1 MCAVDGIRFCTD
13 HLVVDKSPQ
22 GVASFLFEHNG
33 KLDKAEIGAYLGR
46 PPWFQHG
53 FCVEVLSAFAELL
66 DFTDLVV
73 DEAIRKFLAY
83 FRLPGEAQQIGRD
96 LHNPCIP
103 VDKKMSKAMFVRCN
117 QDVYGGGS
125 DLAPDSFLGS
135 IYDRIQER
143 SLDRKDGSPGSAAC
157 AKCHSPLPA
166 ADDLAVFSTVVVDN
180 GDFCEVLDSW
190 SVVKHVSLC
199 GSCWGHMYQCH
210 DVAFGPSNP
219 IHLLLQVMSNPYA
232 DHRHRSV
239 VVLDAGRHMQMIL
252 ALLQALLLC
261 SLVHGTASA
270 STCISA
276 LDGQVLDLR
285 NSAHLVNDDYCD
297 CVDGVDEP
305 STSACSHL
313 PASMFH
319 CRNEGIL
326 SLSVH
331 TSRVHDGVC
340 DCCDGTDERLGRCAN
355 TCHVEI
361 GKRRERAMK
370 DLVVLETGMMERQRR
385 VRVLEAEDEKK
396 AADLITHAA
405 VQRELR
411 QLKQKVQ
418 VFLDR
423 EARREF
429 ELQVAS
435 AKLKET
441 VQNGGKCLPSDRHLH
456 VTDTPPNEDNVVPQ
470 ASTTSTATQASS
482 STEHQVAS
490 EFKQAQVKRILGHAV
505 VYRQHG
511 NWVRTCDDR
520 CWFNGPIGIVVGL
533 ICPVDKYVYKVCPF
547 EAVHQDKTLLGS
559 WKRWQ
564 PQPNANEPLTMVF
577 EDGERCWNG
586 PSR

>member
-53 FCVEVLSAFAELL
+53 FCVQVLSAFAELL

-103 VDKKMSKAMFVRCN
+103 VDKKMSKAMFLRCN
-117 QDVYGGGS
+117 QDVYGSGS
-125 DLAPDSFLGS
+125 DLAPDGFLGRG

-199 GSCWGHMYQCH
+199 GSCWSHMYQCH

-219 IHLLLQVMSNPYA
+219 IHLLLQVMAHPYA
-232 DHRHRSV
+232 GHRHRS
-239 VVLDAGRHMQMIL
+239 
-252 ALLQALLLC
+252 
-261 SLVHGTASA
+261 
-270 STCISA
+270 
-276 LDGQVLDLR
+276 
-285 NSAHLVNDDYCD
+285 
-297 CVDGVDEP
+297 
-305 STSACSHL
+305 
-313 PASMFH
+313 
-319 CRNEGIL
+319 NEGIL

-385 VRVLEAEDEKK
+385 MRVLEAEDEKK

-441 VQNGGKCLPSDRHLH
+441 VQSGKCLPSDRHLH

-520 CWFNGPIGIVVGL
+520 CWFNGPTEVGL
-533 ICPVDKYVYKVCPF
+533 ICPVD
-547 EAVHQDKTLLGS
+547 
-559 WKRWQ
+559 
-564 PQPNANEPLTMVF
+564 
-577 EDGERCWNG
+577 
-586 PSR
+586 